1 VSSSRDEKSKYS
13 RQFSVSARHKGEEG
27 NVVNPGARE
36 WRTALQ
42 KAGILAGASVPS
54 IMAAVQSLG
63 LDWWFREATG
73 HDLLRNS
80 GKIIAVKI

>member
-1 VSSSRDEKSKYS
+1 MV
-13 RQFSVSARHKGEEG
+13 Q
-27 NVVNPGARE
+27 PGARD

-54 IMAAVQSLG
+54 ITAAVQSLG

-73 HDLLRNS
+73 HDLLGNP